1 MVRPQGSNKR
11 VLSQEENWPQLS
23 ECWQSVWD
31 GNHCFFPGHEA
42 WVLGPPEEG
51 YQVWEKPVWL
61 RKGWG
66 PSRKK
71 PGLGRPGHCLPGWT
85 IAHVQLKPV
94 QETNLH
100 FIFLVGPFFF
110 FRLLTE
116 KILKSRKLKK
126 EKKKKILVHEIKI
139 FFIAWSSLPC
149 ISLLAFPAS
158 GTHLK
163 ASQSHRLSELRDGR
177 L

>member
-1 MVRPQGSNKR
+1 MGETSLAEKGLGAQ
-11 VLSQEENWPQLS
+11 QEE
-23 ECWQSVWD
+23 
-31 GNHCFFPGHEA
+31 A
-42 WVLGPPEEG
+42 RLGAARALLARMDNCSCPAQTSSRNQPPF
-51 YQVWEKPVWL
+51 YF
-61 RKGWG
+61 
-66 PSRKK
+66 
-71 PGLGRPGHCLPGWT
+71 LGGS
-85 IAHVQLKPV
+85 
-94 QETNLH
+94 
-100 FIFLVGPFFF
+100 FFFF

-163 ASQSHRLSELRDGR
+163 ASQSHRLSELRDGS